1 MFIDKD
7 WIFLYCILFFYLFR
21 GEENLRVDIDD
32 IMNIFFRDIF
42 EVYVKQVF
50 YRWCCMYM
58 RVSVDDL
65 KKVLIVIKWKDIVDK
80 VDEELFKKRVVKFK
94 IFFVVKF
101 FKVFV

>member
-1 MFIDKD
+1 
-7 WIFLYCILFFYLFR
+7 
-21 GEENLRVDIDD
+21 
-32 IMNIFFRDIF
+32 
-42 EVYVKQVF
+42 
-50 YRWCCMYM
+50 MYM